1 MQCGTYLTETGSK
14 RDAARSGPPDIHAAL
29 STVNGGA
36 ATATT
41 SPGATSLPSDL
52 SDPIE
57 GHAPATH
64 FRPPVPPRLTQPLG
78 LLDFLKA
85 ARRNPITT
93 WTDAHFRLPVV
104 AAEGVM
110 GRITVVSEPSLI
122 RQVLIDNADAYRK
135 DDLQRRVLAP
145 GLGNG
150 LLSAEGDEWRLQ
162 RRTLAPIFS
171 ARTVR
176 SFEAPMNA
184 AGARLAKRLR
194 RRDGMRVDVALE
206 MTRATLDVLE
216 RTIFTQ
222 GLPGDPDALGR
233 AITRFL
239 EAVGPI
245 DPLDVFGLPDF
256 IPRIGRLRARPAG
269 RFFAEVVDELITR
282 RRALMEKGEAP
293 QDLLTLLLAAQ
304 DPETGNGLSDLAV
317 RANIVTFIAA
327 GHETTA
333 NALTWALY
341 CLSQDE
347 AAQERVE
354 AEIDGAGEGD
364 LAVEALPFTRAV
376 VEEGM
381 RLFPPVP
388 FLSRQA
394 TREDRFGKIKVPRG
408 SLVLIAPWVLHRH
421 HLLWDEPDAFMPER
435 FLPENR
441 DSIARFTYLPFGAG
455 QRVCI
460 GQSFSVQ
467 EATILL
473 AHVLRAVRFRL
484 PADHPPVTPLHRVT
498 LRPEHGLRMDA
509 TVRG

>member
-1 MQCGTYLTETGSK
+1 
-14 RDAARSGPPDIHAAL
+14 
-29 STVNGGA
+29 
-36 ATATT
+36 
-41 SPGATSLPSDL
+41 
-52 SDPIE
+52 
-57 GHAPATH
+57 
-64 FRPPVPPRLTQPLG
+64 
-78 LLDFLKA
+78 
-85 ARRNPITT
+85 
-93 WTDAHFRLPVV
+93 
-104 AAEGVM
+104 M

-122 RQVLIDNADAYRK
+122 RQVLIDKADAYRK

-171 ARTVR
+171 VRTVR
-176 SFEAPMNA
+176 SFEAAMNA
-184 AGARLAKRLR
+184 AGARLARRLR
-194 RRDGMRVDVALE
+194 RRDGVRVDVALE

-245 DPLDVFGLPDF
+245 DPLDVFGLPNF
-256 IPRIGRLRARPAG
+256 VPRIGRLRARPAG
-269 RFFAEVVDELITR
+269 RFFAEMVDDLITR
-282 RRALMEKGEAP
+282 RRALMQEGEAP
-293 QDLLTLLLAAQ
+293 QDLLTLLIAAQ

-341 CLSQDE
+341 CLSGDG
-347 AAQERVE
+347 AAQSRVE
-354 AEIDGAGEGD
+354 AEVDAAGDGDFAPD
-364 LAVEALPFTRAV
+364 ALPYTRAV

-394 TREDRFGKIKVPRG
+394 IREDRFGRIKVPRN
-408 SLVLIAPWVLHRH
+408 SLVLIARGCCTGTACSGTSPTPSCPSASCR
-421 HLLWDEPDAFMPER
+421 R
-435 FLPENR
+435 
-441 DSIARFTYLPFGAG
+441 T
-455 QRVCI
+455 
-460 GQSFSVQ
+460 
-467 EATILL
+467 ATES
-473 AHVLRAVRFRL
+473 
-484 PADHPPVTPLHRVT
+484 PASPTCPSAP
-498 LRPEHGLRMDA
+498 
-509 TVRG
+509 VRGCASG

>member
-1 MQCGTYLTETGSK
+1 ME
-14 RDAARSGPPDIHAAL
+14 DHF
-29 STVNGGA
+29 
-36 ATATT
+36 TA
-41 SPGATSLPSDL
+41 
-52 SDPIE
+52 
-57 GHAPATH
+57 
-64 FRPPVPPRLTQPLG
+64 
-78 LLDFLKA
+78 
-85 ARRNPITT
+85 
-93 WTDAHFRLPVV
+93 PVV
-104 AAEGVM
+104 AGDGAM
-110 GRITVVSEPSLI
+110 GRITVVSDPALI
-122 RQVLIDNADAYRK
+122 RYLLVENVANYRK

-145 GLGNG
+145 GLGEG

-176 SFEAPMNA
+176 GFESAMNA
-184 AGARLAKRLR
+184 AGARLARRLR
-194 RRDGMRVDVALE
+194 RRDGARVDVALE

-245 DPLDVFGLPDF
+245 DPLDVFGVPEF
-256 IPRIGRLRARPAG
+256 VPRIGRLRARPAG

-282 RRALMEKGEAP
+282 RRALMEAGDAP
-293 QDLLTLLLAAQ
+293 QDLLTLLIAAQ

-354 AEIDGAGEGD
+354 AEVDRAEEGD
-364 LAVEALPFTRAV
+364 FTLGALPFTRAV

-394 TREDRFGKIKVPRG
+394 TRDDRFGRIKVPRG

-421 HLLWDEPDAFMPER
+421 HLLWDDPEAFVPER

-441 DSIARFTYLPFGAG
+441 DRIARFTYLPFGAG

-509 TVRG
+509 AVRG